1 MENLELQ
8 KNLCRELIEN
18 KTAELDDAF
27 QGELDDAFQA
37 DDGSA
42 AWQQYIDGI
51 IRELDD
57 AIRALHAYGD

>member
-18 KTAELDDAF
+18 KIIELDDAF
-27 QGELDDAFQA
+27 QS
-37 DDGSA
+37 DDGSGA
-42 AWQQYIDGI
+42 CHEHIVGI